1 MSVID
6 FNHNGE
12 KLVYAVNDSGHRRS
26 YLDIFEGMFGLDI
39 LVGRSSIPMLFRLIR
54 ARSILFATLDD
65 DVFSFIFVASVRSLF
80 NKPTVALFLRAEKC
94 FESSK
99 WHHFFKR
106 ITFSFIR
113 NFRGLNIATIT
124 PFSSAPQYMKIAN
137 MGLYDPQYWDIY
149 DDPDFNKSNSTSL
162 SLMIENRSNGRKVCC
177 ILGSLTSIK
186 GLSFINETLEKY
198 PKIMGRIFFVFAGKS
213 TAFESKIMDS
223 LKEKD
228 TLVVDRFISNDE
240 MSSAYTVADII
251 WCCYA
256 PEYNQASGI
265 FGRAIQLK
273 KYVIVRENS
282 IISQF
287 SKKEAI
293 KSLFL
298 VEYHD
303 TKSLF
308 NFLMNNDYDFNYTQ
322 YDIFRDWKVQFY
334 NKVNESLVL

>member
-39 LVGRSSIPMLFRLIR
+39 LVGRSSIPTLFRLIR
-54 ARSILFATLDD
+54 AKTILFATLDD
-65 DVFSFIFVASVRSLF
+65 HMFSFVFVASVRSLF

-99 WHHFFKR
+99 WHYFFKR
-106 ITFSFIR
+106 IIFSLIR

-124 PFSSAPQYMKIAN
+124 PFSSAPQYKKIAN

-149 DDPDFNKSNSTSL
+149 DDPSFNKAKSTNL
-162 SLMIENRSNGRKVCC
+162 SLMIESRSNGRKICF

-186 GLSFINETLEKY
+186 GLSFINDTLEKY
-198 PKIMGRIFFVFAGKS
+198 PEIMSQFLFVFAGKS
-213 TAFESKIMDS
+213 TVFESKIMGS

-228 TLVVDRFISNDE
+228 TLIVDRFISNDE

-273 KYVIVRENS
+273 KHVIVRENS

-287 SKKEAI
+287 AEKENLEGLCLVKYSDI
-293 KSLFL
+293 ESLF
-298 VEYHD
+298 D
-303 TKSLF
+303 C
-308 NFLMNNDYDFNYTQ
+308 LMNNDYEFNYIQ
-322 YDIFRDWKVQFY
+322 YDIFRDWKIQFY
-334 NKVNESLVL
+334 NKVKESLVL